1 MAEYNH
7 FEIERMLESMVVLV
21 DTREQDT
28 PALRRRLKAI
38 QYPYERCKLDY
49 GDYSCRFVNPVG
61 EPISAAGKIC
71 IERKMNLDE
80 LCACFTR
87 SRARFERE
95 FIRARE
101 DGAKVYLLVE
111 KRELG
116 KGAQRRLPQPAE
128 PCRAYRVPAGLERS
142 V

>member
-49 GDYSCRFVNPVG
+49 GDYSCRFVNQRESPLARQEKSVL
-61 EPISAAGKIC
+61 SA
-71 IERKMNLDE
+71 R
-80 LCACFTR
+80 
-87 SRARFERE
+87 
-95 FIRARE
+95 
-101 DGAKVYLLVE
+101 
-111 KRELG
+111 
-116 KGAQRRLPQPAE
+116 
-128 PCRAYRVPAGLERS
+128 
-142 V
+142 

>member
-49 GDYSCRFVNPVG
+49 GDYSCRFVSPAG
-61 EPISAAGKIC
+61 EPISAAGKIAP
-71 IERKMNLDE
+71 R
-80 LCACFTR
+80 
-87 SRARFERE
+87 
-95 FIRARE
+95 
-101 DGAKVYLLVE
+101 
-111 KRELG
+111 LG
-116 KGAQRRLPQPAE
+116 MVRRYRHQMSVLASAPDRQRLR
-128 PCRAYRVPAGLERS
+128 
-142 V
+142 

>member
-49 GDYSCRFVNPVG
+49 GDYSCRFVNPAG

-80 LCACFTR
+80 L
-87 SRARFERE
+87 
-95 FIRARE
+95 
-101 DGAKVYLLVE
+101 
-111 KRELG
+111 
-116 KGAQRRLPQPAE
+116 
-128 PCRAYRVPAGLERS
+128 PAGLERS